1 MICDQLDDLR
11 TPENP
16 ATPARSQLLNRQP
29 GPTTAA
35 QSTFSSRPTPQTAQV
50 NLLSMPSNPPTCH
63 QSSTPVPSGSHQF
76 RNMVGSDS
84 DTQPRLSAAD
94 KGKGLINSYTPMVE
108 DEDVSDQG
116 EIFRGSVT
124 PTPHVVMKVVS
135 FPDQWKSYF

>member
-1 MICDQLDDLR
+1 
-11 TPENP
+11 
-16 ATPARSQLLNRQP
+16 
-29 GPTTAA
+29 
-35 QSTFSSRPTPQTAQV
+35 
-50 NLLSMPSNPPTCH
+50 
-63 QSSTPVPSGSHQF
+63 
-76 RNMVGSDS
+76 MVGSDS

-108 DEDVSDQG
+108 DEDVSNQG